1 MYKKRLVGL
10 VGLVLVACILLQ
22 TGVIRVSVADANDD
36 RQKIIVSLGDSYAS
50 GEGIPP
56 FYGWDKVQDWSFSK
70 PTDWLAH
77 RSKNSWPGM
86 LTLPGVG
93 KMSENL
99 DHWYFA
105 AASGATTE
113 HLLGKQEKHVNNSSL
128 DYLINL
134 NPVVK
139 LGGYYRYEL
148 DPQLDVFKILKARGQ
163 KADYVT
169 VSIGGND
176 MQFAN
181 VMMQAALMGGY
192 SGFFFLQKKIDSIW
206 KTYET
211 ETKYRITK
219 AYRDI
224 REHAGDQA
232 VIIAVGYPGLLN
244 VKGDKTFF
252 NETEAQYIDFQ
263 VQKFNDELQ
272 KIVQSLQIE
281 DKKIRYV
288 SVMSDFFGHEAY
300 TNDPYLNGIIMPA
313 RSDDLDNQSISSSYS
328 LQPNKKGAEIYA
340 DCVQDIIDQTEG
352 DWSNAYRRFVYREK
366 YLKNPDDKYG
376 SDANCVNFGL
386 HDFDGNGI
394 PELVIGN
401 GVDAHMSAGCHVYT
415 YRDDGICYLGQILS
429 WPGSNE
435 SGEGLFYYD
444 DAIYTGL
451 FWEEE
456 FQSSLCR
463 NYYYL
468 DDFGELKTELVET
481 GSYDEEWSRDSYKVE
496 QRTSDD
502 TLFILGRDP
511 ARISFVMFSYS
522 DIFENGWDLF
532 VRFYESI
539 ETELMSHQD
548 EQENEETLSGWK
560 KIYQDFMPDTGLW
573 MAHTE
578 HAGYDFYFVCED
590 SDGSYLIAARFG
602 SWGICLRKKSK
613 FQMFKKTDGSM
624 KVVPRKRGL
633 RGTGSIIFPDNL

>member
-1 MYKKRLVGL
+1 
-10 VGLVLVACILLQ
+10 
-22 TGVIRVSVADANDD
+22 
-36 RQKIIVSLGDSYAS
+36 
-50 GEGIPP
+50 
-56 FYGWDKVQDWSFSK
+56 
-70 PTDWLAH
+70 
-77 RSKNSWPGM
+77 
-86 LTLPGVG
+86 
-93 KMSENL
+93 
-99 DHWYFA
+99 
-105 AASGATTE
+105 
-113 HLLGKQEKHVNNSSL
+113 
-128 DYLINL
+128 
-134 NPVVK
+134 
-139 LGGYYRYEL
+139 
-148 DPQLDVFKILKARGQ
+148 
-163 KADYVT
+163 
-169 VSIGGND
+169 
-176 MQFAN
+176 
-181 VMMQAALMGGY
+181 
-192 SGFFFLQKKIDSIW
+192 
-206 KTYET
+206 
-211 ETKYRITK
+211 
-219 AYRDI
+219 
-224 REHAGDQA
+224 
-232 VIIAVGYPGLLN
+232 
-244 VKGDKTFF
+244 
-252 NETEAQYIDFQ
+252 
-263 VQKFNDELQ
+263 
-272 KIVQSLQIE
+272 
-281 DKKIRYV
+281 
-288 SVMSDFFGHEAY
+288 MSDFFGHEAY
-300 TNDPYLNGIIMPA
+300 TNAPYLNGIIMPA

-548 EQENEETLSGWK
+548 EQENEER
-560 KIYQDFMPDTGLW
+560 
-573 MAHTE
+573 H
-578 HAGYDFYFVCED
+578 
-590 SDGSYLIAARFG
+590 
-602 SWGICLRKKSK
+602 
-613 FQMFKKTDGSM
+613 
-624 KVVPRKRGL
+624 
-633 RGTGSIIFPDNL
+633 